1 MARFVLV
8 HGAFGGAW
16 CWEAAIAPL
25 QEAGH
30 TVEAIDLPGGGDDPT
45 PPAEVTLD
53 GYAARICE
61 VLAQGEPAV
70 LVGHSMGGVAVTE
83 AAVRC
88 PERIAALAY
97 VAAFVPGAGQSL
109 QALTQLPEGADDQVQ
124 ANLIVEPPVARLP
137 AAVAPQ
143 FLYNCCAPDVGA
155 REAAKLGAQP
165 LAPFIA
171 PVSGE
176 VALDRRLYVHCTQ
189 DRAIPPVLQRRM
201 VRERG
206 ITDVVELD
214 ADHAPM
220 LSRTEELLAALDRF
234 AR

>member
-1 MARFVLV
+1 MARFLLV

-16 CWEAAIAPL
+16 CWEPVIGPL
-25 QEAGH
+25 EAAGH
-30 TVEAIDLPGGGDDPT
+30 SVEAIDLPGSGQDPT
-45 PPAEVTLD
+45 PAAEVTLD
-53 GYAARICE
+53 GYAARVCE

-97 VAAFVPGAGQSL
+97 VAAFAPGAGQSL
-109 QALTQLPEGADDQVQ
+109 QALTELPEGADDQVQ
-124 ANLIVEPPVARLP
+124 ANLVVDPPVAYLP
-137 AAVAPQ
+137 EAAAPDVV
-143 FLYNCCAPDVGA
+143 YNCCTPEVAA
-155 REAAKLGAQP
+155 REAARLGPQP
-165 LAPFIA
+165 LAPFGA

-176 VALDRRLYVHCTQ
+176 VAVERRLYVLCTQ
-189 DRAIPPVLQRRM
+189 DHSIPPVLQRRM

-206 ITDVVELD
+206 IGDVVELD

-220 LSRTEELLAALDRF
+220 VSRTDELVAALDRF

>member
-16 CWEAAIAPL
+16 CWEAAVAPL
-25 QEAGH
+25 EAAGH
-30 TVEAIDLPGGGDDPT
+30 TVEAIDLPGSGDDPT
-45 PPAEVTLD
+45 PPEEVTLD
-53 GYAARICE
+53 GYAARVCE

-97 VAAFVPGAGQSL
+97 VAAFVPAPGQSL

-124 ANLIVEPPVARLP
+124 ANLIVDPPVAHLP
-137 AAVAPQ
+137 AAVAPE

-165 LAPFIA
+165 LAPFGA

-176 VALDRRLYVHCTQ
+176 VALERRLYVFCAQ
-189 DRAIPPVLQRRM
+189 DRAIPPPLQRRM
-201 VRERG
+201 IRERG
-206 ITDVVELD
+206 ISDVVELD

-220 LSRTEELLAALDRF
+220 LSRTEELVAALDRF

>member
-16 CWEAAIAPL
+16 CWEAAVGPL
-25 QEAGH
+25 EAAGH
-30 TVEAIDLPGGGDDPT
+30 SVEAIDLPGGGGDPT
-45 PPAEVTLD
+45 PPEDVTLE
-53 GYAARICE
+53 GYAARVCD

-97 VAAFVPGAGQSL
+97 VAAFVPGPGQSL

-124 ANLIVEPPVARLP
+124 AQLVVDPPVAHLP
-137 AAVAPQ
+137 AAVAPDVI
-143 FLYNCCAPDVGA
+143 YNLCTADVA
-155 REAAKLGAQP
+155 AAEAAKLGPQP
-165 LAPFIA
+165 LGPFGA

-176 VALDRRLYVHCTQ
+176 AAVERRLYVSCTQ

-220 LSRTEELLAALDRF
+220 LSRTDELVAALDRF